1 MGGMLTRLTITN
13 FILVERLELAFQA
26 GLTVLTGE
34 TGAGKSILLD
44 ALDGVLGGKLAAT
57 VIRPGAPKA
66 TLEATF
72 LLSADL
78 TAWFDHHQIDPTEE
92 LVVSREITPRTNR
105 YRVNGLLLN
114 QAAIQELREILLD
127 MTAQGQTFTLQRP
140 EIQLALLD
148 RFAQTEPLLAQV
160 QTEYQGWHRAKT
172 TLTQAQAQIQHGQA
186 QKDLLRQQ
194 FQELKQAKVSD
205 PREEEQ
211 LLQELDRLLHT
222 VELTEQGHS
231 TYSLLHRQSGAVS
244 DQLNQAQR
252 LLTAMVSH
260 DPALRPCLDLT
271 TQALIQVEE
280 CARQVKHYT
289 DQLEAD
295 PERLS
300 QVELRLKDLRKIC
313 QKYGPTLVEVV
324 AHQQRI
330 QQQWQA
336 LKAQTP
342 DLTHLQNQLD
352 AAALQL
358 KTACDQLSG
367 ARRQAAQQ
375 LEQRL
380 HQALAPLGMGKA
392 QFQVDFIAT
401 EPSSDG
407 QERVNFLLTTNPG
420 QPLAP
425 LKSVAS
431 GGEMARFLL
440 ALKATLGAKIP
451 TLVFDEIDV
460 GVSGKVAQA
469 VATQLLSLSR
479 QHQVLCVTHQP
490 LVAAM
495 ATSHWRVRKVN
506 HQDQT
511 IVQVDRL
518 DELGERT
525 EELAQL
531 AGGHSAQQARE
542 FVVALLEEA
551 RQLQLK

>member
-1 MGGMLTRLTITN
+1 
-13 FILVERLELAFQA
+13 
-26 GLTVLTGE
+26 
-34 TGAGKSILLD
+34 
-44 ALDGVLGGKLAAT
+44 
-57 VIRPGAPKA
+57 
-66 TLEATF
+66 
-72 LLSADL
+72 
-78 TAWFDHHQIDPTEE
+78 
-92 LVVSREITPRTNR
+92 
-105 YRVNGLLLN
+105 
-114 QAAIQELREILLD
+114 
-127 MTAQGQTFTLQRP
+127 
-140 EIQLALLD
+140 
-148 RFAQTEPLLAQV
+148 
-160 QTEYQGWHRAKT
+160 
-172 TLTQAQAQIQHGQA
+172 
-186 QKDLLRQQ
+186 
-194 FQELKQAKVSD
+194 
-205 PREEEQ
+205 
-211 LLQELDRLLHT
+211 
-222 VELTEQGHS
+222 
-231 TYSLLHRQSGAVS
+231 
-244 DQLNQAQR
+244 
-252 LLTAMVSH
+252 
-260 DPALRPCLDLT
+260 
-271 TQALIQVEE
+271 
-280 CARQVKHYT
+280 
-289 DQLEAD
+289 
-295 PERLS
+295 
-300 QVELRLKDLRKIC
+300 
-313 QKYGPTLVEVV
+313 
-324 AHQQRI
+324 
-330 QQQWQA
+330 
-336 LKAQTP
+336 
-342 DLTHLQNQLD
+342 
-352 AAALQL
+352 
-358 KTACDQLSG
+358 
-367 ARRQAAQQ
+367 
-375 LEQRL
+375 
-380 HQALAPLGMGKA
+380 
-392 QFQVDFIAT
+392 VDFIAT